1 MAQVLILATNTTAAT
16 STDVVVAA
24 GAVATLGAY
33 VASGQLPMGSYM
45 QILQDTPG
53 SNDNCIGWIGLGQPT
68 LVVDGPGTFR
78 VFRPACTTAVGAF
91 SDA

>member
-1 MAQVLILATNTTAAT
+1 MTTTTILATNTTAAT

-45 QILQDTPG
+45 QIYQDTPG
-53 SNDNCIGWIGLGQPT
+53 SSDNCIGYLGLGNPT
-68 LVVDGPGTFR
+68 
-78 VFRPACTTAVGAF
+78 
-91 SDA
+91 